1 MAKYSIRCYAILKT
15 GRAMPKGL
23 LLRRAQTIF
32 TEEEFAKI
40 TAYLKKK
47 GLRMYT
53 LLKKATLEYLERH
66 P

>member
-1 MAKYSIRCYAILKT
+1 MGKYSIRCYAILKRDQT
-15 GRAMPKGL
+15 MPKGL

-32 TEEEFAKI
+32 TEEEYAKI

-53 LLKKATLEYLERH
+53 LLKKATLEFLERH

>member
-1 MAKYSIRCYAILKT
+1 MPS
-15 GRAMPKGL
+15 RA

-40 TAYLKKK
+40 QKYLKAK

-53 LLKKATLEYLERH
+53 FLKQAAFEFMERH
-66 P
+66 KD